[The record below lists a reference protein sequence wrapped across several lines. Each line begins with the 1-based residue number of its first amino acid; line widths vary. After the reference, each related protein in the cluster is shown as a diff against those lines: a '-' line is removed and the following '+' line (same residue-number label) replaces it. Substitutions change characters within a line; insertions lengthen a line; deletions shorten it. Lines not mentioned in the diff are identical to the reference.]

1 MSYTKTDMH
10 MVNTYCALII
20 REYIFYFL
28 SPCNFCVENNSA
40 NFTAD
45 IDKFVQLCDILAS

>member
-10 MVNTYCALII
+10 MENTYCALII
-20 REYIFYFL
+20 REYIFV
-28 SPCNFCVENNSA
+28 PCNFCVENNSA